1 MKTIAHCSD
10 THSRESLISVP
21 KCDILVHSGDANIS
35 TLRILN
41 FFISWMSS
49 QPATYKIFVAGNH
62 DDMCE
67 AVPSLVKQ
75 LFHENGVIYLDNA
88 QVEIEGIKIWGSPYT
103 PRYGGWSFMKERGDE
118 MLRVWKMIPEDT
130 DILITHGPPMGILD
144 FTTRGQV
151 HAGCW
156 DLGYKIR
163 QLKPKL
169 HLFGH
174 VHEGYGTHFDGT
186 TRYYNS
192 SIMDVDYQLAN
203 ELQMINYED

>member
-1 MKTIAHCSD
+1 
-10 THSRESLISVP
+10 
-21 KCDILVHSGDANIS
+21 
-35 TLRILN
+35 
-41 FFISWMSS
+41 MSS
-49 QPATYKIFVAGNH
+49 QPAIYKIFVAGNH

-75 LFHENGVIYLDNA
+75 LFHENDIIYLDNA

-118 MLRVWKMIPEDT
+118 MSRIWKMIPEDT
-130 DILITHGPPMGILD
+130 DILITHGPPMNILD
-144 FTTRGQV
+144 FTLRGKV
-151 HAGCW
+151 NAGCW
-156 DLGYKIR
+156 DLAHKIK
-163 QLKPKL
+163 QIKPKL

-192 SIMDVDYQLAN
+192 SILDVDYQFTN